1 VRVVH
6 GRGSVELVFPSPYLL
21 HAPTELRVTT
31 LDGAAERTDLIRSTE
46 EAFESQLEAFARL
59 VRDGAEPKSGLAEGR
74 EDIGLC
80 QAIVAAFAERTG
92 VPVGGEIGSL
102 TSRALA

>member
-1 VRVVH
+1 VH

-21 HAPTELRVTT
+21 HAPTELRVTA
-31 LDGAAERTDLIRSTE
+31 LDGAAERTDLSRSIE

-59 VRDGAEPKSGLAEGR
+59 VRDGAEPYSGLAEGR